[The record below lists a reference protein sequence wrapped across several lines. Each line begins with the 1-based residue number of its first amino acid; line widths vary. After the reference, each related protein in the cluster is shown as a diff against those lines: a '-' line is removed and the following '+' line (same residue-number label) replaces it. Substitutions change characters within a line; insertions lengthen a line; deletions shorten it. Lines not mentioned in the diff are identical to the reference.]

1 MFRVKHIA
9 AVLLFCLVVPLGHAN
24 SIITNPGPG
33 LVSSSIGT
41 TTGGF
46 DFTVGSASLLVS
58 ALGIWDQNQNG
69 LTNSHTVGLW
79 DNTGNLL
86 AQVSTA
92 SGTVDP
98 LTGAFRYVNLA
109 TPVTLNAGM
118 TYVLAATYLNV
129 DLDRVVVNINGNQA
143 AFDPLVLAGNFRQE
157 LASGLVFPDANIP
170 PGSVV
175 GPNALFTPVATP
187 ETGPGLLFTA
197 LVLVA
202 LFVFRRRIAT
212 TA

>member
-1 MFRVKHIA
+1 MFRVKYIA
-9 AVLLFCLVVPLGHAN
+9 AVLLFCCVVPLGRAN

-33 LVSSSIGT
+33 LVSSSIGN

-46 DFTVGSASLLVS
+46 DFTVGSTSLMIT
-58 ALGIWDQNQNG
+58 ALGLWDQNQNG
-69 LTNSHTVGLW
+69 LTNSHSIGLW
-79 DNTGNLL
+79 DNSGTLL
-86 AQVSTA
+86 AQVLIS
-92 SGTVDP
+92 SGTVAP
-98 LTGAFRYVNLA
+98 LTGAFRYVDLSA
-109 TPVTLNAGM
+109 PVTLNAGM

-157 LASGLVFPDANIP
+157 VASGLVFPDANIQ

-175 GPNALFTPVATP
+175 GPNALFAPVATP
-187 ETGPGLLFTA
+187 ETGPGVLFTA

-202 LFVFRRRIAT
+202 LFVLRRRITPA
-212 TA
+212 A